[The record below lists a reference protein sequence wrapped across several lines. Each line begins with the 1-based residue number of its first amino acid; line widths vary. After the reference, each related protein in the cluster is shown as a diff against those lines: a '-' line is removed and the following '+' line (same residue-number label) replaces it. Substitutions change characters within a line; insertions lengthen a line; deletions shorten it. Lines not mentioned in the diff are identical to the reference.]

1 MRLNSTLFLHGYL
14 EISTENKCDLSSVG
28 FSSNRLKKCL
38 FHVFT
43 NMNVVFSILCYNCS
57 LLVTS
62 SICIMS
68 ITKLEYAPLRDM
80 THVSVLLKGK

>member
-1 MRLNSTLFLHGYL
+1 MRLSNTPFLHGYL
-14 EISTENKCDLSSVG
+14 GISIENKCDLSSVG

-62 SICIMS
+62 SICIMT
-68 ITKLEYAPLRDM
+68 ITQLEYATLRDM
-80 THVSVLLKGK
+80 AHVSVLLNGK

>member
-1 MRLNSTLFLHGYL
+1 MRLNNTPFLHGYL

-57 LLVTS
+57 LLATS
-62 SICIMS
+62 SICIS
-68 ITKLEYAPLRDM
+68 ITQLEYATLRDM
-80 THVSVLLKGK
+80 THVSVLLNGK